1 MIFFHYLCSVKQ
13 LINHIISEL
22 RGHIPEEELSE
33 LAYWIVEETTGL
45 TRAQILM
52 GCKDTKKN
60 VYEQE
65 KDSFHCHRLHFFA
78 GSSGE
83 CASRQAESKDT
94 ENTPNIEII
103 LEKLRAHVP
112 IQYIFEHTEWMGL
125 DLRVTPATLIPRPE
139 TAELVEWVKETCSH
153 QQPLRVVDI
162 GTGSGCIAIA
172 LKRACPLWDITGVD
186 ISTEA
191 LVIAQEN
198 AKRNQVQVNWKKL
211 DILSENLDFI
221 DIIVSNPPY
230 ICQKE
235 KADMDKRVLDYEP
248 HSALFV
254 PDTDP
259 LLFYRRIAEMKAAKQ
274 LFFEINEAYGQ
285 EVCDMLQELGYQHI
299 TLKRDIYGKER
310 MVYSAINC

>member
-78 GSSGE
+78 GSSGK
-83 CASRQAESKDT
+83 CASRQAESEDT
-94 ENTPNIEII
+94 KNIPNIEMI

-310 MVYSAINC
+310 MVYSAIDC